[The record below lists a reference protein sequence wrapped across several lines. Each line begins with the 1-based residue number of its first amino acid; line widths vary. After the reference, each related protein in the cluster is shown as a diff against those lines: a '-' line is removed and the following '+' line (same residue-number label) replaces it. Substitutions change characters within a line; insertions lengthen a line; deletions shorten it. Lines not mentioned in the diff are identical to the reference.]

1 MKKTTSKARTLKDE
15 EMRPEYDFTGAVR
28 GQHYR
33 PMNEGYTAEIK
44 KSDGTTVVEHY
55 TLAEGTVLLQP
66 DVREYF
72 PDSESVNAAL
82 RSLIAL
88 MAELPAAR
96 KRKPAAKK
104 RNV

>member
-1 MKKTTSKARTLKDE
+1 MKKTTSKARILKDE
-15 EMRPEYDFTGAVR
+15 DMRPEYNFAGAVR
-28 GQHYR
+28 GRHYR
-33 PMNEGYTAEIK
+33 PMNEGYSVEIK
-44 KSDGTTVVEHY
+44 KSDGATVVERY

-88 MAELPAAR
+88 MEELPA

-104 RNV
+104 RGG

>member
-1 MKKTTSKARTLKDE
+1 MKKTTKARHLKDE
-15 EMRPEYDFTGAVR
+15 DMRPEYDFKGAVR

-33 PMNEGYTAEIK
+33 PPKEGYTVQIQ
-44 KSDGTTVVEHY
+44 KSDGTTVIEHY

-88 MAELPAAR
+88 MAELPDKRKLGTR
-96 KRKPAAKK
+96 KRGA
-104 RNV
+104 